1 MKTFNTIL
9 GNEDGAILIVF
20 AVLFLAILSI
30 LGISATNTSV
40 VEQRVAANDQIH
52 KTCFSASESGVYVM
66 SKLISLCVNDNVS
79 PVGAASVS
87 STSAPN
93 TYNNT
98 LLSFTDLNGFF
109 NMIMGYNTTT
119 TDATLQ
125 VSDISQA
132 NLNISR
138 LGQSSNVAGGGAEF
152 ATGSAG
158 AGTGSVAGV
167 QIYYNLESDGSIP
180 IRENTQM
187 ILEANYRKVIGVAGG
202 L

>member
-1 MKTFNTIL
+1 MKSSNAIL

-30 LGISATNTSV
+30 LGISATNTAV
-40 VEQRVAANDQIH
+40 VEQKVATNDQIH

-66 SKLISLCVNDNVS
+66 SKLISSCINDNIS
-79 PVGAASVS
+79 PVGAASVTS
-87 STSAPN
+87 SSAPN
-93 TYNNT
+93 SYNNT
-98 LLSFTDLNGFF
+98 LLSFTNLNDFF
-109 NMIMGYNTTT
+109 DMMMGYNTAI
-119 TDATLQ
+119 TDATLK
-125 VSDISQA
+125 VDDISQA
-132 NLNISR
+132 ELNIRR

-167 QIYYNLESDGSIP
+167 QIYYNLESEGNIP
-180 IRENTQM
+180 ARMNTQM